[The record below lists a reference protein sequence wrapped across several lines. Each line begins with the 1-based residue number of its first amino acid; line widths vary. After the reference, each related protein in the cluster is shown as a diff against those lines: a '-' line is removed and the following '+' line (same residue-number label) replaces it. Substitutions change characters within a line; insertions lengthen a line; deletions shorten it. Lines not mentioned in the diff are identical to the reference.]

1 MPEGCRGRV
10 GVTLILISCDEAECW
25 AYMKLNEI
33 RGLGMSMTTGAAVL
47 RQMRIAMLALAF
59 YSRRLSFRYAHCLRP
74 SLCLQWGNDERRKGC
89 RRVRTWH
96 HQCCSRKPNSSAASL
111 FHLSPS
117 ALPTRYLG
125 IADMFRSSSKTPD
138 CVLGG
143 RPAF

>member
-59 YSRRLSFRYAHCLRP
+59 YSRRLSINRI
-74 SLCLQWGNDERRKGC
+74 C
-89 RRVRTWH
+89 RDVLPV
-96 HQCCSRKPNSSAASL
+96 CA
-111 FHLSPS
+111 LSPS
-117 ALPTRYLG
+117 VALPAVG
-125 IADMFRSSSKTPD
+125 K
-138 CVLGG
+138 
-143 RPAF
+143 